1 MQACITDGQSAT
13 ATITS
18 APFGV
23 LPDGRAATLYT
34 LTNPHGLIVKITDFG
49 GIITE
54 IHTPDRNGKLADIA
68 LGYDTV
74 EPYVDDSPYFGALI
88 GRYGNR
94 LCDGRFE
101 LDGRIVQLP
110 VNNGKN
116 HLHGGQDGY
125 HKVLWKASP
134 FQEGDSVGLTLTH
147 RSADGEQGYPGT
159 LDVTVVYEL
168 NSANELVV
176 IFDAV
181 TDKATPVNLTQHSY
195 FNLAGAGDILSHELT
210 ICADGYTPIDN
221 TSIPL
226 GMVAPVEGTP
236 FDFRTPRP
244 IGELINEDDEQLRNG
259 SGYDHNYV
267 LNKSGTKKSTLAAR
281 VREPVSG
288 RVVELYT
295 EEPGVQFYSGNFL
308 DGSLTGKGRNYGF
321 RSGLCLEPQH
331 FPDSPNQS
339 AFPNTI
345 LRPGEEYATVSRYRF
360 LVEK

>member
-1 MQACITDGQSAT
+1 MQPSITK
-13 ATITS
+13 
-18 APFGV
+18 APFGF

-34 LTNPHGLIVKITDFG
+34 LTNPNGLVVKISDFG

-54 IHTPDRNGKLADIA
+54 IHTPDRAGNFADIA
-68 LGYDTV
+68 LGFDSV

-94 LCDGRFE
+94 LCEGRFA
-101 LDGRIVQLP
+101 LDGQVVQLP

-116 HLHGGQDGY
+116 HLHGGHDGY
-125 HKVLWKASP
+125 HKVLWKALP

-147 RSADGEQGYPGT
+147 RSVDGEQGYPGT
-159 LDVTVVYEL
+159 LDVTVIYEL

-176 IFDAV
+176 HFDAV

-195 FNLAGAGDILSHELT
+195 FNLAGKGDILGHELT
-210 ICADGYTPIDN
+210 IAAEGYTPIDE

-226 GMVAPVEGTP
+226 GMIAPVEGTP
-236 FDFRTPRP
+236 FDFRQPRP
-244 IGELINEDDEQLRNG
+244 IGELIEEDDEQLRNG
-259 SGYDHNYV
+259 SGYDHNFV
-267 LNKSGTKKSTLAAR
+267 LNKAGARKSTLAAR

-288 RVVELYT
+288 RVLELFT

-308 DGSLTGKGRNYGF
+308 DGKLTGKGCNYGF

-331 FPDSPNQS
+331 FPDSPNQP

-345 LRPGEEYATVSRYRF
+345 LRPGEEYATVSKFRF
-360 LVEK
+360 AVEK